1 MRMKEDAMKNGPLKP
16 AYNVQHGVDAEY
28 ISWLTVGLQPTDT
41 TTLIPFLKS
50 MEQNLNF
57 KYLNIVADAGYESE
71 ENYSFIEDNN
81 QIAFIKPS
89 NYEISKTRKYKNN
102 IGRIENMDYDA
113 EKDLFICQNGK
124 TLKVYGMKFK
134 KSKTGYKT

>member
-1 MRMKEDAMKNGPLKP
+1 MLACYQRCLKHL
-16 AYNVQHGVDAEY
+16 VQ
-28 ISWLTVGLQPTDT
+28 
-41 TTLIPFLKS
+41 
-50 MEQNLNF
+50 
-57 KYLNIVADAGYESE
+57 
-71 ENYSFIEDNN
+71 FIEDNN